1 MFFFSIFTAYKLLSM
16 ASSYEKYQKRKL
28 ISSYF
33 SVILSIFLVL
43 FLLGS
48 LSLFILNSNKISDT
62 FRENIPMSIF
72 ISDQAS
78 AQEITNFQKTL
89 EEAPYIKD
97 VSFISKEAAAQSQEA
112 VLGENFLE
120 FLGHNPLENSF
131 DIHLNGTY
139 VYLDSI
145 TKIEKDFQTHK
156 FVTDI
161 TYDKQ
166 LVDLVNDNIQKI
178 TFWVLVASGILAVIS
193 MLLINSSL
201 RLLIFS
207 SRFIIK
213 TMQMVGAT
221 KAFIRRPFVWHSMKL
236 GIIGSLLA
244 IGGIV
249 ALSHYLDTKFPDL
262 NIGLAENYLPIAL
275 VCMGI
280 LFTGIIITSIS
291 TYFATQKFLNLKSDQ
306 LY

>member
-1 MFFFSIFTAYKLLSM
+1 M

-43 FLLGS
+43 FLLGG
-48 LSLFILNSNKISDT
+48 LSLFVLNSNKISNT

-72 ISDQAS
+72 IADKAT
-78 AQEITNFQKTL
+78 AKEIEEFQTSL
-89 EEAPYIKD
+89 EQAPYIKD
-97 VSFISKEAAAQSQEA
+97 LTFISKEEAAKSQEE

-120 FLGHNPLENSF
+120 FLGTNPLENSF
-131 DIHLNGTY
+131 DVHFNGSY

-145 TKIEKDFQTHK
+145 VPIETELKK
-156 FVTDI
+156 NSIVTDT

-166 LVDLVNDNIQKI
+166 LVDLVNENIKKI
-178 TFWVLVASGILAVIS
+178 TMWVLIASSFLAVIS

-221 KAFIRRPFVWHSMKL
+221 KSFIRRPFIWHSMKL

-244 IGGIV
+244 IAGIIG
-249 ALSHYLDTKFPDL
+249 LSCYLDQRFPDL
-262 NIGLAENYLPIAL
+262 GIGLQENYMPIAI
-275 VCMGI
+275 VSIGI
-280 LFTGIIITSIS
+280 LLIGIIITSIS

>member
-1 MFFFSIFTAYKLLSM
+1 M

-43 FLLGS
+43 FLLGG
-48 LSLFILNSNKISDT
+48 LSLFVLNSNKISNT

-72 ISDQAS
+72 ITDKAT
-78 AQEITNFQKTL
+78 AKEIEEFQTSL
-89 EEAPYIKD
+89 EQAPYIKD
-97 VSFISKEAAAQSQEA
+97 LTFISKEEAAKSQEE

-120 FLGHNPLENSF
+120 FLGTNPLENSF
-131 DIHLNGTY
+131 DVHFNGSY

-145 TKIEKDFQTHK
+145 VPIETELKK
-156 FVTDI
+156 NSIVTDT

-166 LVDLVNDNIQKI
+166 LVDLVNENIKKI
-178 TFWVLVASGILAVIS
+178 TMWVLIASSFLAVIS

-221 KAFIRRPFVWHSMKL
+221 KSFIRRPFIWHSMKL

-244 IGGIV
+244 IAGIIG
-249 ALSHYLDTKFPDL
+249 LSYYLDQRFPDL
-262 NIGLAENYLPIAL
+262 GIGLQENYMPIAI
-275 VCMGI
+275 VSIGI
-280 LFTGIIITSIS
+280 LLIGIIITSIS